1 MTKRIPSARDRIL
14 TFLSDGAVPEIA
26 PWVGTTVGSAVIS
39 GAKENVWQVAIGAAI
54 VALGLTPLWLRSWA
68 LRQGQRE
75 DDMLDARERLV
86 GEAAARV
93 LSDAADFEAMPRAG
107 RVGLVQERV
116 DELLD
121 EMGTSMFEGFPGVR
135 IVLYDISADKTK
147 LSATAIRGRNDAPRG
162 FDASDVRGEIAI
174 DRLSDVEDHFFCPD
188 TSQLPEAWGTAGRP
202 YATFI
207 SLPIRSSD
215 EAYGML
221 TLDSPN
227 IGDLTLRD
235 AEMMETLA
243 SAFAFYR
250 AAQAR
255 GKHKTV
261 SIAPEK
267 EEQND

>member
-1 MTKRIPSARDRIL
+1 
-14 TFLSDGAVPEIA
+14 
-26 PWVGTTVGSAVIS
+26 
-39 GAKENVWQVAIGAAI
+39 
-54 VALGLTPLWLRSWA
+54 
-68 LRQGQRE
+68 
-75 DDMLDARERLV
+75 MLDARERLV

-93 LSDAADFEAMPRAG
+93 LSDAADFEVMPRAG
-107 RVGLVQERV
+107 RVDLVQERV

-147 LSATAIRGRNDAPRG
+147 LSATAVRGRNDAPRG
-162 FDASDVRGEIAI
+162 FDVSDVHGEIAI
-174 DRLSDVEDHFFCPD
+174 DRLSDVEDHFFCAD
-188 TSQLPEAWGTAGRP
+188 TSQLPETWGTAGRP
-202 YATFI
+202 YSTFI
-207 SLPIRSSD
+207 SLPVRSSD

-221 TLDSPN
+221 TMDSPK

-255 GKHKTV
+255 GKRKTI
-261 SIAPEK
+261 SIEGEK
-267 EEQND
+267 EEHND